1 MLCYSNCAATRM
13 TLGRIRDALGDCMM
27 AAAIDPNFLNV
38 QVRASNCYLALGE
51 VEGASQHFRRCLQLV
66 ND

>member
-1 MLCYSNCAATRM
+1 M

-51 VEGASQHFRRCLQLV
+51 VEGASQHFRRCLQ
-66 ND
+66 